1 VTLVGSVAAVPAPTP
16 AVAVL
21 AGGGGTPKYV
31 RGLVEAIDPSS
42 VTVIVNTGDDLSM
55 HGLRICPDL
64 DSCTYVLADAI
75 NPETGWGLAGETWS
89 AMAALRRFEPVLP
102 VGSSAGVT
110 WFGLG
115 DRDLA
120 THLYR
125 TARLGEGADL
135 TTVTAEITQA
145 FGIGARLLPMTTDP
159 VATMVLV
166 DGEGEIAFQEYF
178 VHRHHAVPITGVR
191 FAGIELARPGPGVL
205 AALETA
211 ERVVIGPSNPF
222 VSIDPILAVAGVRDR
237 LAARR
242 DTVVA
247 ISPIV
252 AGEALKGPADRMLRE
267 LGHEPSVVG
276 IARIY
281 ADLASTLV
289 IDDADA
295 PSRAEIEA
303 TGMRCVVTPTIMREV
318 SDAVALAEVTLQ

>member
-1 VTLVGSVAAVPAPTP
+1 VPAPTI
-16 AVAVL
+16 AVL

-31 RGLVEAIDPSS
+31 RGLVDAIDPAA
-42 VTVIVNTGDDLSM
+42 VTVVVNTGDDLSM

-64 DSCTYVLADAI
+64 DSCTYVLADAV
-75 NPETGWGLAGETWS
+75 NRETGWGLSGETWS
-89 AMAALRRFEPVLP
+89 AMDALRRFEQVIPA
-102 VGSSAGVT
+102 GSDAGVT

-135 TTVTAEITQA
+135 TTVTAEITRA

-159 VATMVLV
+159 VATMVSV
-166 DGEGEIAFQEYF
+166 DGEGEISFQEYF
-178 VHRHHAVPITGVR
+178 VHRHHSVPITGVR
-191 FAGIELARPGPGVL
+191 FAGIDLARPGPGVL
-205 AALETA
+205 AAFETA
-211 ERVVIGPSNPF
+211 SRVVIGPSNPF
-222 VSIDPILAVAGVRDR
+222 VSIDPILAVAGVRER
-237 LAARR
+237 LSARR

-267 LGHEPSVVG
+267 LGHEASVVG

-281 ADLASTLV
+281 ADLAATLL
-289 IDDADA
+289 IDEADA
-295 PSRAEIEA
+295 SSRRDIEA
-303 TGMRCVVTPTIMREV
+303 TGMRCVVTPTIMREAT
-318 SDAVALAEVTLQ
+318 DAVALAEVTLQ